1 MYSRLNKFTLI
12 TYQNL
17 DNDERNVFTLLYQ
30 PLLGQDAYTLYLTL
44 WSLIERSRLKSPVYF
59 HDFLYDLIKLTPKDF
74 EEARKK
80 LEALGLV
87 VVYKKNDEYLYEIK
101 VPLTAEEFI
110 KDGSL
115 GVYLYKIVGE
125 SHFEKLINLFKISE
139 IEKDGFENITNNFC
153 DVFEAVEEMINVE
166 DQLLNKSKSKLTLET
181 DFDFE
186 LFFDGLSKN
195 YVDKRKITQ
204 KVKDAIK
211 RVAYIYSF
219 DEIDM
224 QKVFMDAIT
233 KDRTVDLDV
242 LSKSANKWYNFER
255 ESNKET
261 RKLKHNQED
270 TTPKKSTMNETDYL
284 NYFKTI
290 SPIKLLENESGQKAA
305 SSEIKVIEQ
314 LYEKTSLKEEVINVL
329 IAYVLGIK
337 ENVFPSF
344 NYFEKIASEWSR
356 NDLTTAEAALEYI
369 KNRNKQMNQPRTYQ
383 KNTKT
388 LPEDIKSD
396 WLDDYIKNL

>member
-1 MYSRLNKFTLI
+1 
-12 TYQNL
+12 
-17 DNDERNVFTLLYQ
+17 
-30 PLLGQDAYTLYLTL
+30 
-44 WSLIERSRLKSPVYF
+44 
-59 HDFLYDLIKLTPKDF
+59 
-74 EEARKK
+74 
-80 LEALGLV
+80 
-87 VVYKKNDEYLYEIK
+87 
-101 VPLTAEEFI
+101 
-110 KDGSL
+110 
-115 GVYLYKIVGE
+115 
-125 SHFEKLINLFKISE
+125 
-139 IEKDGFENITNNFC
+139 
-153 DVFEAVEEMINVE
+153 
-166 DQLLNKSKSKLTLET
+166 
-181 DFDFE
+181 
-186 LFFDGLSKN
+186 
-195 YVDKRKITQ
+195 
-204 KVKDAIK
+204 
-211 RVAYIYSF
+211 
-219 DEIDM
+219 
-224 QKVFMDAIT
+224 MDAIT

-305 SSEIKVIEQ
+305 STEIKVIEQ